1 MNPYTQKNSASPI
14 ALFDSGAGGIGVLR
28 EVKKLL
34 PTEQLTFFGDAANA
48 PYGERPDEEIRR
60 LVLASA
66 TRLLKDCKALV
77 LACNT
82 ATAVV
87 AEELRQLYPDTP
99 IIGMEPALRP
109 AALVK
114 ENPIVLVLATAA
126 TLRMEKFGHLQTN
139 YAKNATVFKIPAP
152 NIVRLVELGLADSPE
167 MDAYLDGLLAPF
179 KQDPPDAVVLGCTHF
194 PFAAAAIRRVL
205 GCDVPLFDG
214 AKGTARELA
223 RRLAAEHLLA
233 PRDAVGSVTITASDP
248 HSLPLFTSL
257 YFQS

>member
-1 MNPYTQKNSASPI
+1 MNPYAHKNNAAPI

-48 PYGERPDEEIRR
+48 PYGERPAEEIRS
-60 LVLASA
+60 LVLDHAA
-66 TRLLKDCKALV
+66 RLLKECKALV

-82 ATAVV
+82 ATAV
-87 AEELRQLYPDTP
+87 AAQELRQRYPDTP

-114 ENPIVLVLATAA
+114 ANPVVLVLATAA
-126 TLRMEKFGHLQTN
+126 TLRMEKFDYLQTN

-152 NIVRLVELGLADSPE
+152 RIVRLVEMGLADSPE

-194 PFAAAAIRRVL
+194 PFAIASIRRVL
-205 GCDVPLFDG
+205 GHDIPLFDG

-233 PRDAVGSVTITASDP
+233 PSNAVGSVTLTASDP
-248 HSLPLFTSL
+248 RSLPLFSKL
-257 YFQS
+257 FNA